1 MTQTVTLFEMGPRD
15 GLQNEPII
23 FSIEEKLQLISR
35 SIETGISR
43 IEVASFVNPKKV
55 PQMANPEELLDELS
69 TKKRARVA
77 TASKSQQGRPG

>member
-1 MTQTVTLFEMGPRD
+1 MATEFEIIDVTPRD
-15 GLQNEPII
+15 GLQNEPVI

-55 PQMANPEELLDELS
+55 PTSIIFLGDTIWTN
-69 TKKRARVA
+69 
-77 TASKSQQGRPG
+77 ASKTI